1 MSYLQLLNLIKEN
14 KNIPTKVMVNDRVF
28 KLLSDPDVG
37 IIDYVSV
44 IEYEYLSDYVSRFYL
59 TKIINDEK
67 FIKEVAENVWGHMFK
82 FNYQPGIH

>member
-14 KNIPTKVMVNDRVF
+14 KNIPTRIMINGRVF

-44 IEYEYLSDYVSRFYL
+44 IEYEYLSDYVGRFYL
-59 TKIINDEK
+59 TKVINDEK
-67 FIKEVAENVWGHMFK
+67 FIQEVAENVWGNMFK
-82 FNYQPGIH
+82 SNY

>member
-14 KNIPTKVMVNDRVF
+14 KNIPTRIMINGRVF

-44 IEYEYLSDYVSRFYL
+44 IEYEYLSDYVGRFYL

-67 FIKEVAENVWGHMFK
+67 FIQEVTEHVWGNMFK
-82 FNYQPGIH
+82 SNY

>member
-67 FIKEVAENVWGHMFK
+67 FIKEVAENV
-82 FNYQPGIH
+82 

>member
-14 KNIPTKVMVNDRVF
+14 KNIPTKVMVNGRVF
-28 KLLSDPDVG
+28 KLLSDSDVG

-44 IEYEYLSDYVSRFYL
+44 IEYEYLSDYVGRFYL

-67 FIKEVAENVWGHMFK
+67 FIEEVTENV
-82 FNYQPGIH
+82 